1 MSLDALIRQKLDAI
15 YDPCSVAAGR
25 PKGLLEM
32 GLVLDWAF
40 TAPGRLNVRFCMTFT
55 GCTMAPHF
63 MEAAR
68 ESLETLPGVSAVE
81 TELDTGFLW
90 TPDRMRA

>member
-1 MSLDALIRQKLDAI
+1 MSLDDLIRQRLDAI
-15 YDPCSVAAGR
+15 YDPCSVAAGK
-25 PKGLLEM
+25 PKGLLQM
-32 GLVLDWAF
+32 GLVLGWAF
-40 TAPGRLNVRFCMTFT
+40 TAPGRLKVRFCMTFT

-68 ESLETLPGVSAVE
+68 ESLETLPGISAVE